1 MGRGVATMTASAPA
15 EPQEHPVHL
24 CCDDYPEPD
33 DLKKKDHMVGN
44 ALANAKTSE
53 ELAAAFKM
61 RQDQVAA
68 EAPTEATEAL
78 KTPTTPEP
86 TPIPKK
92 APQNANT
99 AIPVAQ
105 EPPRVHPS
113 PLPATPANIWQF
125 DPVHH
130 RLVFTA
136 SEKGRQDRKSLQC
149 KEFPRSDLGN
159 TQRFTLRFKR
169 DVRYSFPFKSWFIWD
184 GTRWQQDN
192 QGLVYEIGKEAVFR
206 LGDEAPLYDSEAER
220 TAAFKWAATSQS
232 KSAIENLVALSRS
245 SLPISPDEL
254 DRDPYLFNTV
264 NGTLNLK
271 SMEFTGHR
279 QEDYITKMAGG
290 VYVPEAN
297 CPLWQD
303 HLRLVF
309 NNDDEFITGFQE
321 MCGYSLIAGNPEQI
335 MFILHGTG
343 KNGKSVTLETLSR
356 VWGEYAVNIAPESL
370 MQRRNNEAPRG
381 DIARIAGGRLIT
393 SSEGE
398 DGARLA
404 ESIIKMLTGGDR
416 VTVRRLYEKE
426 FEFIPTGKIWLST
439 NHKPVIFGTD
449 VAIWRRL
456 WLVPFN
462 VTIPEERR
470 DTHILEKLALESPGI
485 LNWCLEGLGRYFT
498 KGKLL
503 KPARI
508 AEASET
514 YRDESDL
521 LGEFLADRCIMQGE
535 ADRRALL
542 ADYKAWCN
550 DVNEKPVSSKRFA
563 SLLRDRGVSERKEH
577 GNRIWVG
584 ISLVGQVKFT

>member
-264 NGTLNLK
+264 NG
-271 SMEFTGHR
+271 
-279 QEDYITKMAGG
+279 
-290 VYVPEAN
+290 
-297 CPLWQD
+297 
-303 HLRLVF
+303 
-309 NNDDEFITGFQE
+309 
-321 MCGYSLIAGNPEQI
+321 
-335 MFILHGTG
+335 
-343 KNGKSVTLETLSR
+343 LS
-356 VWGEYAVNIAPESL
+356 I
-370 MQRRNNEAPRG
+370 
-381 DIARIAGGRLIT
+381 
-393 SSEGE
+393 
-398 DGARLA
+398 
-404 ESIIKMLTGGDR
+404 
-416 VTVRRLYEKE
+416 
-426 FEFIPTGKIWLST
+426 
-439 NHKPVIFGTD
+439 
-449 VAIWRRL
+449 
-456 WLVPFN
+456 
-462 VTIPEERR
+462 
-470 DTHILEKLALESPGI
+470 
-485 LNWCLEGLGRYFT
+485 
-498 KGKLL
+498 
-503 KPARI
+503 
-508 AEASET
+508 
-514 YRDESDL
+514 
-521 LGEFLADRCIMQGE
+521 
-535 ADRRALL
+535 
-542 ADYKAWCN
+542 
-550 DVNEKPVSSKRFA
+550 
-563 SLLRDRGVSERKEH
+563 
-577 GNRIWVG
+577 
-584 ISLVGQVKFT
+584 